1 MLCVVC
7 PFPQVGFMNGLSIII
22 FISQLQAFQYCP
34 TSSTFTDCTVSQR
47 RWLSADELTTWLTV
61 IHALLAMLIM
71 RYAHTIPVRFI
82 RWIPPVLLAA
92 VIGSAVEH
100 GIFRAGINH
109 PTRTVKET
117 AAISGSLPS
126 VAFPSTSALS
136 SSDAGQIVLQS
147 VLVAFVGLVESI
159 LTLNAL
165 NVKKHVRTVPSDFN
179 TESIAQGVGN
189 IACSLTGA
197 LGGCALVGESSLN
210 IDAGSRSRLST
221 FVSAWC
227 ICIYI
232 TALYSVINLLPI
244 ATVTGVMFTIVL
256 NLFQWRT
263 TATALLRLRV
273 SDAIIIYA
281 VTAISVAVD
290 LAIGVAV
297 GIVLHALVFAY
308 DMGKRPQFIV
318 GIKWDATRV
327 SEPKAAGSEDAAVNL
342 NGGSADVLCTVAVHG
357 VLYFGSVE
365 AFVSGCHPDVLLAQS
380 TTQAAAAGAGEV
392 GTVTEVVSVVL
403 NMRHC
408 RLLDFSASCALDD
421 VVNEW
426 RKRGWSVEVS
436 GVDEQQRMRLS
447 LAQALTPSKQTL
459 TWRDEYERTA
469 PVDTKQH

>member
-1 MLCVVC
+1 
-7 PFPQVGFMNGLSIII
+7 MNGLAIII
-22 FISQLQAFQYCP
+22 FESQLQAFQYCP
-34 TSSTFTDCTVSQR
+34 TSSTFTDCTVSERQ
-47 RWLSADELTTWLTV
+47 WLSAHELTTWLTV

-71 RYAHTIPVRFI
+71 EFAHKVPLRAI

-100 GIFRAGINH
+100 GIFRAAISH
-109 PTRTVKET
+109 PTRTVKDT

-126 VAFPSTSALS
+126 VSFPSTSALS
-136 SSDAGQIVLQS
+136 SSEAGQILLQS

-165 NVKKHVRTVPSDFN
+165 NVKKNVRTSPSDFN

-189 IACSLTGA
+189 LACSLTGA

-210 IDAGSRSRLST
+210 INGGSRSRLST
-221 FVSAWC
+221 FVSGWC

-244 ATVTGVMFTIVL
+244 ATVTGVMFTIVVH
-256 NLFQWRT
+256 LFQWRT

-297 GIVLHALVFAY
+297 GIVLHALVCAY
-308 DMGKRPQFIV
+308 DMGKRPQFTV
-318 GIKWDATRV
+318 TVKWTSSFDNA
-327 SEPKAAGSEDAAVNL
+327 PKAADSLDSAVDVS
-342 NGGSADVLCTVAVHG
+342 GGSADAVCVVVVHG
-357 VLYFGSVE
+357 VLYFGSVH

-380 TTQAAAAGAGEV
+380 TTTTSAAAVSASEAEA
-392 GTVTEVVSVVL
+392 VTEVVNVVL
-403 NMRHC
+403 DMRDC

-421 VVNEW
+421 VLNEL

-447 LAQALTPSKQTL
+447 LAHALTPSKQML
-459 TWRDEYERTA
+459 TWRDDCEHV
-469 PVDTKQH
+469 PVVTTNVKQQ

>member
-1 MLCVVC
+1 
-7 PFPQVGFMNGLSIII
+7 MNGLAIII
-22 FISQLQAFQYCP
+22 FESQLAAFQYCP
-34 TSSTFTDCTVSQR
+34 TSSTFTDCTVSNR

-61 IHALLAMLIM
+61 LHALLAMVVM
-71 RYAHTIPVRFI
+71 EFAPKIPWRIV

-92 VIGSAVEH
+92 VIGSVVEH
-100 GIFRAGINH
+100 AIFRAAINH

-136 SSDAGQIVLQS
+136 SSDAGQILLQS

-165 NVKKHVRTVPSDFN
+165 NVKKHVRTSPSDFN

-197 LGGCALVGESSLN
+197 LGGCALVGESSIN
-210 IDAGSRSRLST
+210 IDGGSRSRLST

-244 ATVTGVMFTIVL
+244 ATVTGIMLTIVVH
-256 NLFQWRT
+256 LFQWRT
-263 TATALLRLRV
+263 TATALLRLRL

-308 DMGKRPQFIV
+308 EMGKRPQFTV
-318 GIKWDATRV
+318 AVKWEANSDN
-327 SEPKAAGSEDAAVNL
+327 EPKA
-342 NGGSADVLCTVAVHG
+342 NGGTDTTVDVAGGTADAVCTVAVHG
-357 VLYFGSVE
+357 VLYFGSVHE
-365 AFVSGCHPDVLLAQS
+365 FVSGCHPDVLLALLP
-380 TTQAAAAGAGEV
+380 TGTAGAGAGEASA
-392 GTVTEVVSVVL
+392 GMGMGMVSVL
-403 NMRHC
+403 LDMHDC

-421 VVNEW
+421 VLNEW
-426 RKRGWSVEVS
+426 RKRSWSAEVS

-459 TWRDEYERTA
+459 AWRDDSKQA
-469 PVDTKQH
+469 LPPDDTHR